1 MISVEGQEDH
11 QEPLPP
17 ETRPVHPVT
26 VYQAETVQ
34 VHQSRYQ
41 ENETATISRP

>member
-11 QEPLPP
+11 QEPQPP
-17 ETRPVHPVT
+17 EPRPVHPVT
-26 VYQAETVQ
+26 VLKAKTVE
-34 VHQSRYQ
+34 VHQSWYQ